1 MYLPRGSQREDEQRE
16 VRGMADDDEVFGL
29 DDQLPPWTDEDE
41 LDIPEESDDDPAEAP
56 GQIQ

>member
-1 MYLPRGSQREDEQRE
+1 
-16 VRGMADDDEVFGL
+16 MADDDEVFGL